1 LIKIIRIRKF
11 VINFNKK
18 PKLGLKLS
26 NPWVNNLNIR
36 LDSELLFYFKMFES
50 SINFIESYQVS
61 IAKHADGGGGFADRQ
76 FSRKVFG
83 AEKDFCST
91 KFGRSNNLER
101 RSAV

>member
-1 LIKIIRIRKF
+1 MIKIIRIRKF

-26 NPWVNNLNIR
+26 NPWVNIR
-36 LDSELLFYFKMFES
+36 LDSELLFES